1 MFGRKE
7 HLNLPKEKWKKK
19 IEAIFQMSFC
29 KGYKQKYL
37 FAIYNKWEKFL
48 DLIYFKENA
57 IR

>member
-1 MFGRKE
+1 MVVKSTWICQKK
-7 HLNLPKEKWKKK
+7 NEKKT
-19 IEAIFQMSFC
+19 EAIFQMSFC
-29 KGYKQKYL
+29 KEYKQKYL

>member
-1 MFGRKE
+1 M
-7 HLNLPKEKWKKK
+7 KKK